1 MVSTAGRA
9 PAKPHTQGET
19 AVHRISAPAAIGR
32 RSGTGCGEGSFIRDS
47 DETFM
52 EVVWERARA
61 SVREV
66 MDVLNDVGDRRRAY
80 TTYMTIMARLARKHL
95 LERERSGKTD
105 YYRPVYTRPGRAS
118 PSLWSCRCWPGR

>member
-1 MVSTAGRA
+1 MNK
-9 PAKPHTQGET
+9 PAVP
-19 AVHRISAPAAIGR
+19 PALH
-32 RSGTGCGEGSFIRDS
+32 ELERDV
-47 DETFM
+47 M

-66 MDVLNDVGDRRRAY
+66 MDALNATGERRRAY

-105 YYRPVYTRPGRAS
+105 YYRPVYTRERYNDLCAQAAVESVLDEFGGVAVAHMARQMAHLDPDRRRA
-118 PSLWSCRCWPGR
+118 LEGLANED

>member
-1 MVSTAGRA
+1 VNK
-9 PAKPHTQGET
+9 PAVP
-19 AVHRISAPAAIGR
+19 PALH
-32 RSGTGCGEGSFIRDS
+32 ELERDV
-47 DETFM
+47 M

-66 MDVLNDVGDRRRAY
+66 MDALNATGERRRAY

-105 YYRPVYTRPGRAS
+105 YYRPVYTRERYNDLCAQAAVESVLDEFGGVAVAHMARQMAHLDPDRRRA
-118 PSLWSCRCWPGR
+118 LEGLADAD

>member
-1 MVSTAGRA
+1 MNK
-9 PAKPHTQGET
+9 PAVP
-19 AVHRISAPAAIGR
+19 PALH
-32 RSGTGCGEGSFIRDS
+32 ELERDV
-47 DETFM
+47 M

-66 MDVLNDVGDRRRAY
+66 MDALNATGERRRAY

-105 YYRPVYTRPGRAS
+105 YYRPVYTRERYNDLCAQAAVESVLDEFGGVAVAHMARQMAHLDPDRRRA
-118 PSLWSCRCWPGR
+118 LEGLADAD